1 MSRKEISGQGRAFH
15 SFTARELRIR
25 RNFVSISVLQRC
37 PILDTEGRGRERCLR
52 WTNTHVY
59 RRCRNVQLFG
69 RVLNARRHTSNAN
82 TRIAHYTPAAPI
94 VLLPPVRSSSP
105 LLPPHYNRLRPMIF
119 AFLWITFTMVH
130 ELFLIL
136 HRHRP
141 EKFISNN
148 NLITKSMEVIFYWT
162 NVEWFFFFFKPE

>member
-1 MSRKEISGQGRAFH
+1 MCRVRRSRARGALSTVSRLANCEFGATSFPFPFSNVVQFSTPRGEGGRDVWD
-15 SFTARELRIR
+15 ERIHTCTVVVEMCSYLAV
-25 RNFVSISVLQRC
+25 FSM
-37 PILDTEGRGRERCLR
+37 
-52 WTNTHVY
+52 
-59 RRCRNVQLFG
+59 
-69 RVLNARRHTSNAN
+69 HTSNAN

-105 LLPPHYNRLRPMIF
+105 LPSSHYNRLRPMIF

-148 NLITKSMEVIFYWT
+148 NLITKSMEIIFYWT
-162 NVEWFFFFFKPE
+162 NVEWFFFF